1 MIFFADLAEAAAD
14 LFFKKGTSATGI
26 TNVTLHNLAPFT
38 EHLLTSPLLWIGIAF
53 YFVNFL
59 FWITALSKVDLS
71 VAFPIGSTTYVIVPL
86 LAMIFLGERV
96 IWCQWL
102 GIILI
107 IVGIF
112 FVSQSKEQVTAKQD
126 IEE

>member
-1 MIFFADLAEAAAD
+1 
-14 LFFKKGTSATGI
+14 
-26 TNVTLHNLAPFT
+26 
-38 EHLLTSPLLWIGIAF
+38 
-53 YFVNFL
+53 
-59 FWITALSKVDLS
+59 
-71 VAFPIGSTTYVIVPL
+71 
-86 LAMIFLGERV
+86 MIFLGERV
-96 IWCQWL
+96 IWSQWL